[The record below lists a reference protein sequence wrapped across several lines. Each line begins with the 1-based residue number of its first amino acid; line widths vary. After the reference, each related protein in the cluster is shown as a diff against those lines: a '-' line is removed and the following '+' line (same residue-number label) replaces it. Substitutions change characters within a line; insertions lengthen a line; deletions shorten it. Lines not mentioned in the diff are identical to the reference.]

1 MLITLKSP
9 TLIKIMDEA
18 NKIVHLVL
26 DHAETNV
33 RAGMTTRE
41 LNTLLEQK
49 LAEFPEATSAF
60 KGYKGYPDVSCI
72 SVNEEVVHG
81 IPGDRVI
88 KEGDIVSVDFGV
100 YYNKLA
106 GDAARTFIIGKVN
119 DDITKLVSE
128 TRRGLLEG
136 IEQMRE
142 GNTLHDVSN
151 AIDAVAKQNGYGNVK
166 GFCGHGIGEKMHEPP
181 NVFNYVAPGQENV
194 RLRTGMVFALEP
206 MFNLGTSD
214 TIILEDKWTVIT
226 KDKSPS
232 CHWEL
237 SVAITDDGPKILG
250 ARR

>member
-1 MLITLKSP
+1 
-9 TLIKIMDEA
+9 MDEA

-33 RAGMTTRE
+33 KAGMTTKE
-41 LNTLLEQK
+41 LNALLEQK

-81 IPGDRVI
+81 IPSDRI
-88 KEGDIVSVDFGV
+88 INDGDIVSVDFGV
-100 YYNKLA
+100 YYKKMA
-106 GDAARTFIIGKVN
+106 GDAARTFMIGNVKE
-119 DDITKLVSE
+119 DTKKLVAE
-128 TRRGLLEG
+128 TRRGLFEG
-136 IEQMRE
+136 IEQMRK
-142 GNTLHDVSN
+142 GNTLQDISM

-166 GFCGHGIGEKMHEPP
+166 GFCGHGIGERMHEPP

-194 RLRTGMVFALEP
+194 RLRTGMVLALEP

-214 TIILEDKWTVIT
+214 TEILKDRWTVIT
-226 KDKSPS
+226 KDKSLS